1 MLPVGGFAAGMLIGK
16 GKMFKT
22 HYCLIY
28 GTLIK
33 TIADFCITMIE
44 PYGAH
49 SIPFGMGIGFLSMI
63 GTGWTTVA
71 LIVCVQLACEDK
83 DLGLATLLLGAV
95 RAIGGSVAVTIY
107 TSLLNNTMTKQAG
120 PTIGKAV
127 VPLGF
132 PKEGLGKLI
141 YELINENI
149 PAAAKLPG
157 VTPKILQAARDG
169 LKATWTV
176 GFHKVYLCAASFAAA
191 ALVVALFT
199 EDVSG
204 NMTRHVAV
212 RLENER
218 PVRGDVESKK

>member
-1 MLPVGGFAAGMLIGK
+1 MLIGK
-16 GKMFKT
+16 HKIFKT

-33 TIADFCITMIE
+33 TIADFLITMIQPTG
-44 PYGAH
+44 PY
-49 SIPFGMGIGFLSMI
+49 SIPFGMGVGFLSML
-63 GTGWTTVA
+63 GTGWITVA
-71 LIVCVQLACEDK
+71 LIVCVQLSCEDK

-107 TSLLNNTMTKQAG
+107 TSLLNNTLTKQAG

-132 PKEGLGKLI
+132 PESGLAKLI
-141 YELINENI
+141 FELVNENI

-157 VTPKILQAARDG
+157 VTPKILHAAREG
-169 LKATWTV
+169 LRATWTI
-176 GFHKVYLCAASFAAA
+176 GFHKLYLCAASFAAA

-204 NMTRHVAV
+204 NMTAHVAV

-218 PVRGDVESKK
+218 PVRGDVEGRK